1 MQPAR
6 RLIVNA
12 DDFGQS
18 PGVNRGIIAAHERG
32 IVTSASLMV
41 RWPAAAEAADYGKA
55 DPRLAVGL
63 HLDLGEWAC
72 RDSVWEPLYEVVRV
86 DDGDAVA
93 AEVARQLASFRRLMG
108 CDPTHIDSHQHTHRK
123 EPVLGIASALAA
135 SLGVPLRSCAPDI
148 FFCGNFYGQ
157 TDDGSPLPEIVSAA
171 GLLAILRSLPAG
183 ITELSC
189 HPGEGDDLNTMYSAE
204 RSREVEVL
212 CDPRVRAALPEL
224 GIVLWSFKDL
234 RKAARPVE

>member
-1 MQPAR
+1 MTDR
-6 RLIVNA
+6 RYLIVNA

-32 IVTSASLMV
+32 MVTSASLMV
-41 RWPAAAEAADYGKA
+41 RWPAAREAAAYGKA
-55 DPRLAVGL
+55 QPRLAVGL

-72 RDSVWEPLYEVVRV
+72 RDGVWDPLYEVVRV

-93 AEVARQLASFRRLMG
+93 AELARQLASFRRLMG
-108 CDPTHIDSHQHTHRK
+108 CDPTHIDSHQHAHRK

-148 FFCGNFYGQ
+148 FFCGKFYGQ
-157 TDDGSPLPEIVSAA
+157 TDDGSPLPEIVSVA
-171 GLLAILRSLPAG
+171 GLLEILRSLPAG

-189 HPGEGDDLNTMYSAE
+189 HPGDADDLNTMYCAE
-204 RSREVEVL
+204 RSRELEVL

-224 GIVLWSFKDL
+224 GIVLCSFKDL
-234 RKAARPVE
+234 RNHSTR

>member
-1 MQPAR
+1 MEPAR

-32 IVTSASLMV
+32 MVTSASLMV
-41 RWPAAAEAADYGKA
+41 RWPAAPEAAAYGKA
-55 DPRLAVGL
+55 HPRLAVGL
-63 HLDLGEWAC
+63 HIDLGEWAC
-72 RDSVWEPLYEVVRV
+72 REGVWEPLYEVVRV

-108 CDPTHIDSHQHTHRK
+108 WDPTHIDSHQHVHRK

-135 SLGVPLRSCAPDI
+135 SLGAPLRSCAPDI

-157 TDDGSPLPEIVSAA
+157 TDDGSPLPEIVSVA
-171 GLLAILRSLPAG
+171 GLLEILRKLPAG
-183 ITELSC
+183 TTELSC
-189 HPGEGDDLNTMYSAE
+189 HPGDGDDLSTMYGAA

-224 GIVLWSFKDL
+224 GIVLCSFKDL
-234 RKAARPVE
+234 RNHSTR